1 MPYQPHALPADQK
14 ALVAILTLKIRTET
28 VQSRRPATIA
38 TMFTQVFL
46 GRVAWPSVNPRL
58 HQSELMMEA
67 ADTNV
72 TLQFSNHLR
81 NAWTSPQFSSDCLK

>member
-1 MPYQPHALPADQK
+1 LPANQK

-38 TMFTQVFL
+38 TMFTQGLL

-58 HQSELMMEA
+58 HHSELKMEA
-67 ADTNV
+67 AGTHV
-72 TLQFSNHLR
+72 ALHFSTH
-81 NAWTSPQFSSDCLK
+81 S